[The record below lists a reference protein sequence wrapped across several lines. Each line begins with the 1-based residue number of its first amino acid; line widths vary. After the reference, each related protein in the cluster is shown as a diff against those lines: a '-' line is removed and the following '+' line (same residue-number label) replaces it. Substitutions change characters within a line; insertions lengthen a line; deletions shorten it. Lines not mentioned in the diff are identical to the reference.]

1 MNAAAIRGRAFVPPQ
16 SLGPGATLTLDA
28 AESHYIVRVRRAQVG
43 DRIEVLDGVANKHAA
58 DIVQADASAC
68 VIDVGPALLDPAP
81 PPMVVLMGIV
91 DAKAVAE
98 ALAGASEV
106 GVTHLVPVRTAR
118 AQTAMPPV
126 ARIARICRAAQR
138 QCGRARPL
146 AVGATL
152 GWPDALAHAQALP
165 GWVALPHAE
174 PRPIVADRAGSRLLV
189 GPEGGLTDAEV
200 TLSRDRGFQP
210 LWLGP
215 HVLRT
220 PTAVISGVARLVL
233 GPTGA

>member
-1 MNAAAIRGRAFVPPQ
+1 MNAAAIRGRVFVSPN
-16 SLGPGATLTLDA
+16 SLGAGATLTLDA

-43 DRIEVLDGVANKHAA
+43 DRIEVLDGVASKHAA
-58 DIVQADASAC
+58 DIVQADANAC
-68 VIDVGPALLDPAP
+68 VIDVGPALTDPASP
-81 PPMVVLMGIV
+81 PIIVLMGIV

-106 GVTHLVPVRTAR
+106 GAARVVPVRTAR

-138 QCGRARPL
+138 QCGRASPL
-146 AVGATL
+146 TVGATL
-152 GWPDALAHAQALP
+152 GWPDALEHAVALS
-165 GWVALPHAE
+165 GWVATPGAE
-174 PRPIVADRAGSRLLV
+174 PGPLTHDRAGSRLLI

-200 TLSRDRGFQP
+200 ALSRDRGFQP

-220 PTAVISGVARLVL
+220 PTAVVSGVARLT
-233 GPTGA
+233 TGLVT